1 MQFQY
6 DLQRQQTIA
15 LGSIQLSEQDRKD
28 FVNAIPSWEEM
39 NTSIITED
47 NFQSKEVQNA
57 IAKAIK
63 DL

>member
-6 DLQRQQTIA
+6 DLQRQQTIT